1 MTKILT
7 EKEAEDFLEKE
18 NFPIVKRKIAKN
30 KKEILSYAKEIGF
43 PVVLKNPTLLHKTEK
58 NAVKI
63 NITEKNIEKAYEELK
78 KTKPSSILIQKY
90 IKGSEILIGL
100 KKDPSFS
107 HVIAFGLGGIYSE
120 ILKDVSFRICPI
132 TKKDAAA
139 MIKEIKGYQL
149 LKGARGRKPV
159 NIKLIENI
167 LIKISNL
174 AKKYPNIREL
184 DINPFMVDEKNAK
197 IVDARIIFD

>member
-1 MTKILT
+1 MIKILT

-18 NFPIVKRKIAKN
+18 NFPVVKRKLAKN
-30 KKEILSYAKEIGF
+30 KKEILQYAKEIGF
-43 PVVLKNPTLLHKTEK
+43 PVVLKNPALLHKTEK
-58 NAVKI
+58 NAIKV

-78 KTKPSSILIQKY
+78 KTKPSSILIQKQ
-90 IKGSEILIGL
+90 IEGSEILIGL
-100 KKDPSFS
+100 KKDPSFG

-132 TKKDAAA
+132 TKKDAAT
-139 MIKEIKGYQL
+139 MIREIRGYQL

-159 NIKLIENI
+159 NTKLIENI

-174 AKKYPNIREL
+174 TKKYPNIKEL
-184 DINPFMVDEKNAK
+184 DINPFIINKNFAK

>member
-43 PVVLKNPTLLHKTEK
+43 PVVLKNPSLLHKTEK
-58 NAVKI
+58 NAIKT
-63 NITEKNIEKAYEELK
+63 NITEKNIENALKELE
-78 KTKPSSILIQKY
+78 KTKPSTILIQKQ
-90 IKGSEILIGL
+90 IQGSEILIGL
-100 KKDPSFS
+100 KKDPSFG

-149 LKGARGRKPV
+149 LKGARGKKPV

-174 AKKYPNIREL
+174 AKKYPNIKEL
-184 DINPFMVDEKNAK
+184 DINPFMVNEKHAK